1 MIIIYQLLLDDYYKR
16 YTFTPQTSN
25 KKLGVKLDS
34 LKPSV
39 KKPYLL
45 FLSGIMWFAVGII
58 LNSFAYHWL
67 IVYGKA
73 DSFIYALIGFIAAL
87 IIHHFGFLKVADKN
101 LGRIS
106 LLKDKSCVFSFMSW
120 KSYLIVMVM
129 GSMGIG
135 LRHSSIP
142 KQYLSM
148 LYIGIGLALLL
159 SSIRYFRILITEM
172 VKMQN

>member
-1 MIIIYQLLLDDYYKR
+1 M
-16 YTFTPQTSN
+16 N
-25 KKLGVKLDS
+25 
-34 LKPSV
+34 LKNLRPGV

-45 FLSGIMWFAVGII
+45 FLSGIMWFAVGIM

-67 IVYGKA
+67 VAYGKT
-73 DSFIYALIGFIAAL
+73 DCYIYGFIGFFAAL

-129 GSMGIG
+129 VTIGIG

-159 SSIRYFRILITEM
+159 SSIRYFRVLITELI
-172 VKMQN
+172 KNQD